1 MRNIFNKPD
10 VLFTIRDIIRE
21 TLMGNAALGLII
33 SAVIHFTSKANASVL
48 DTGFALSLSASGI
61 FIFLWLAAVTWS
73 YFCKLENTSTLSGV
87 LLFMIWMIIA
97 ELVLTLTLLTIAGK
111 PDLL

>member
-1 MRNIFNKPD
+1 MFNKPD
-10 VLFTIRDIIRE
+10 MLSTIRDIIRE

-48 DTGFALSLSASGI
+48 DTVFALSLSASGI

-73 YFCKLENTSTLSGV
+73 YFCKLANTRILSGV
-87 LLFMIWMIIA
+87 LLFMIWMFIA
-97 ELVLTLTLLTIAGK
+97 ELALFLALLTIAGK